1 MKQDIFNLC
10 LYLCNILVV
19 VIIVVIIINKFNK
32 TIYKYNKN
40 TLPQLCGNTK
50 LTESFEPYDGSY
62 TNGFSVNNVLC
73 SNIDVSKSL
82 NTTADMIF
90 YNKSKDDKN
99 KTITISP
106 NGNMTFYNT
115 TGANSNKTD
124 KNKTIT
130 ISKDGNIT
138 IKSIDNIKIQEE
150 SNKEAKTLLQILYP
164 VGSIYM
170 SMNSTSPATFIG
182 GEWTQIDN
190 KFLYCTTKDS
200 MKTGGADTVTL
211 KTENLP
217 SHKHG
222 LNNVKTE
229 SSGTHEHNVIHKWQ
243 NPYNNLW
250 NVKYFNNIIE
260 ESYKNYVRYN
270 FDSIELRNSDKL
282 TNNNKTIAESAG
294 SHTHTINKQSTDSTG
309 NNSSFSI
316 LPSYIKIYCWYR
328 TK

>member
-32 TIYKYNKN
+32 TIYKCNKN
-40 TLPQLCGNTK
+40 NLPYLCGNTK
-50 LTESFEPYDGSY
+50 LSEPFEPYDGSY

-82 NTTADMIF
+82 NTTADITF
-90 YNKSKDDKN
+90 YNKSKDNKN

-106 NGNMTFYNT
+106 N
-115 TGANSNKTD
+115 
-124 KNKTIT
+124 
-130 ISKDGNIT
+130 GNIT

-150 SNKEAKTLLQILYP
+150 SNKEVKTLLQILYP

-211 KTENLP
+211 KTE
-217 SHKHG
+217 
-222 LNNVKTE
+222 KT
-229 SSGTHEHNVIHKWQ
+229 TQ
-243 NPYNNLW
+243 M
-250 NVKYFNNIIE
+250 
-260 ESYKNYVRYN
+260 
-270 FDSIELRNSDKL
+270 
-282 TNNNKTIAESAG
+282 
-294 SHTHTINKQSTDSTG
+294 
-309 NNSSFSI
+309 
-316 LPSYIKIYCWYR
+316 C
-328 TK
+328 